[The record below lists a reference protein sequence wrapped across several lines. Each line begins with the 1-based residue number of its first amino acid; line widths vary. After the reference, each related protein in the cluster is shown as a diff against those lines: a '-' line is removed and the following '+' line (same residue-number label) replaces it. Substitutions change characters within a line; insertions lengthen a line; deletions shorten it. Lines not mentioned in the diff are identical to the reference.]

1 MSRTGSPVRRNIS
14 GTRTD
19 TKSGELLREYSSQ
32 SQGHHRRDIAR
43 EPIIEPS
50 PTTNPIY
57 SLEIVGPSSR
67 TYYPSS
73 GGYSNAPHTPPFIMD
88 EKGIKEYLRKL
99 RL

>member
-1 MSRTGSPVRRNIS
+1 MSRTGSPVRRNLS
-14 GTRTD
+14 GNRTD
-19 TKSGELLREYSSQ
+19 TEPGILREYSSQ
-32 SQGHHRRDIAR
+32 SQGHNRRDLAR
-43 EPIIEPS
+43 QPIIEPS
-50 PTTNPIY
+50 LTTNPIY

-73 GGYSNAPHTPPFIMD
+73 GGYSNAPQTPPFIMD